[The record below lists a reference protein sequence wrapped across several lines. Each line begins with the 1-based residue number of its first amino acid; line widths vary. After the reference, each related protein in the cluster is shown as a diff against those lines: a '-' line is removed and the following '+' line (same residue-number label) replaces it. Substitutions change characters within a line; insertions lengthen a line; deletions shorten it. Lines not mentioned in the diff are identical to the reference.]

1 MKENSVQAKNQLEIN
16 EISAHDFNVSTIQL
30 EIKNSA

>member
-16 EISAHDFNVSTIQL
+16 KTSAHDLNVSTIQL